1 MTQEAAS
8 LTITLVLQ
16 FSSNHDEYQTL
27 TGGKGKRDRGAEDIA
42 ILTAG
47 TCAISNSGCYI

>member
-1 MTQEAAS
+1 MAQEAAS

-16 FSSNHDEYQTL
+16 MSSNLDEYQTL

-47 TCAISNSGCYI
+47 TCAISNSECYI

>member
-16 FSSNHDEYQTL
+16 FSSNFDEYQTL

-42 ILTAG
+42 KLTAG
-47 TCAISNSGCYI
+47 TYAISNSGCYI